1 MNNLKILMRINGD
14 MTHGDKPRYWKVD
27 TGFGKWEVTDEEAQE
42 IADKLAEVFEELHGE
57 EVSTRIQ

>member
-1 MNNLKILMRINGD
+1 MRINGD